1 MTPSLTHSCGAPSRR
16 MGILTFHRTHN
27 FGAVLQAYAL
37 QHLLT
42 QENPGAEVTI
52 LDVVPPFMDIPDAP
66 WYKFRKR
73 AQQEAFRRFREGC
86 LPISG
91 PQDASPAKLCREL
104 GLDTLVVGSDQ
115 VWNPDLT
122 RDAWKNYFLEGVP
135 DTVRACSYAASFGEG
150 SDRQF
155 APEIQEAMGA
165 LLQRFHRISVRE
177 ESGREIC
184 RRLGRDDA
192 VRVLD
197 PVLAAPP
204 ALFQPLLKEAGPV
217 RPAITAVLLDET
229 PAHRTL
235 LRHLGKATGE
245 PARIIAVRQRRLP
258 TLGIQRP
265 FATTIPDYLASL
277 QKAPLVVTD
286 SFHAVM
292 FSLVFQR
299 PFLVTPSTRNHR
311 FDRIAD
317 VLSLLGLQD
326 RIVKPEEWEMASLRL
341 DSPMDYRDI
350 QERLEPLRRQS
361 LAFLASL

>member
-1 MTPSLTHSCGAPSRR
+1 MTPSLSHSCSAPSRR

-73 AQQEAFRRFREGC
+73 AQQEAFRQFRKGW
-86 LPISG
+86 LRLS
-91 PQDASPAKLCREL
+91 DRRSASVAELCQ
-104 GLDTLVVGSDQ
+104 GLDTVVVGSDQ

-122 RDAWKNYFLEGVP
+122 REAWKSYFLEGVP
-135 DTVRACSYAASFGEG
+135 ETVRACSYAASFGEG
-150 SDRQF
+150 AQRNF
-155 APEIQEAMGA
+155 APEIQTAMER
-165 LLQRFHRISVRE
+165 LLRRFSRISVRE
-177 ESGREIC
+177 ESGRKIC
-184 RRLGRDDA
+184 RRLGREDA

-197 PVLAAPP
+197 PVLVAPP
-204 ALFQPLLKEAGPV
+204 SLYQPLLAEAKPAK
-217 RPAITAVLLDET
+217 PAITAVLLDET
-229 PAHRTL
+229 PDHRRL
-235 LRHLGKATGE
+235 LRHFHKVSRQ
-245 PARIIAVRQRRLP
+245 PVQIIAVRQRRLP
-258 TLGIQRP
+258 TPGIHRP
-265 FATTIPDYLASL
+265 FATPIPDYLAAL

-326 RIVKPEEWEMASLRL
+326 RVVRPGEWEKASHCLGT
-341 DSPMDYRDI
+341 PVEYAVV

-361 LAFLASL
+361 LEYLRTL